1 MTVSSTSSRTVY
13 QGNGS
18 TTVFPF
24 AFKVQQAADLV
35 VVYTDATGTDFPL
48 SPSQYGA
55 TGFGLDAGGSVTY
68 PLSGAPIAA
77 GTTLTIYR
85 DVAPTQ
91 PTSISNQGAMWP
103 QVIEAALDRLTFI
116 AQKITDTA
124 SRALVIAPTD
134 GGALAALP
142 AKTQRANSWLAF
154 DGDGQPI
161 AAQGVGTASVSSWL
175 AANFLNMTSRLAA
188 IRALGGAGTA
198 DDNAFTGANTF
209 PTPPAGDSS
218 QKAATTAFVRGY
230 ALRSYLAGLTLST
243 AGGTATFG
251 VAAGCAADSTN
262 LSMMTLAAAITKT
275 TAAWA
280 PGSGNGA
287 FDTGTIANSTWYHV
301 YLIQRPDTGVVDALV
316 SLSATSPTMPTN
328 YTLHRRIG
336 AMKTDGAGKW
346 VAFLQ
351 QGDKFLWMSPPNDVS
366 STTLGTSPVS
376 YTLSVPTGVVVDA
389 IMRCLLLYGTNVSAT
404 IYSPN
409 INAQTIGTQGQGPVP
424 SITVITGS
432 GNSGNNQQIIQTNT
446 AAQVNVVASNA
457 NANFYVTTDGWIDR
471 RNRDE

>member
-35 VVYTDATGTDFPL
+35 VVYTDATGTDFTL
-48 SPSQYGA
+48 SPSQYAA
-55 TGFGLDAGGSVTY
+55 TGFGVDAGGAVTY

-77 GTTLTIYR
+77 GATLTIYR

-124 SRALVIAPTD
+124 SRALVISPTD
-134 GGALAALP
+134 GGTLAALP
-142 AKTQRANSWLAF
+142 AKGQRANSWLAF

-161 AAQGVGTASVSSWL
+161 AAQGVGPASVSSWL
-175 AANFLNMTSRLAA
+175 AANFLAMTSRLAA
-188 IRALGGAGTA
+188 LRALGGAGTA
-198 DDNAFTGANTF
+198 DDNAFTGTNTF
-209 PTPPAGDSS
+209 PTPPGGDTS

-230 ALRSYLAGLTLST
+230 ALRSYLAGLTLSA

-262 LSMMTLAAAITKT
+262 VSMMTLGTAITKT

-280 PGSGNGA
+280 VGSGNGA
-287 FDTGTIANSTWYHV
+287 LDTGTIADNTWYHV
-301 YLIQRPDTGVVDALV
+301 YLTQRPDTGAVDVVF
-316 SLSATSPTMPTN
+316 STSASAPTLPPS
-328 YTLHRRIG
+328 YTLYRRVG
-336 AMKTDGAGKW
+336 SMKTDGAGKW
-346 VAFLQ
+346 VAFIQ
-351 QGDKFLWMSPPNDVS
+351 NGDKFLWMSPPNDVNGTVNTTS
-366 STTLGTSPVS
+366 ALYALSIPPGVMVQVIVRAEIQFGANALAIIHSPLQGTLSTTSQIGSLISVQGTSGNQS
-376 YTLSVPTGVVVDA
+376 AGQFM
-389 IMRCLLLYGTNVSAT
+389 IMTNVS
-404 IYSPN
+404 
-409 INAQTIGTQGQGPVP
+409 
-424 SITVITGS
+424 
-432 GNSGNNQQIIQTNT
+432 QQIRAIGS
-446 AAQVNVVASNA
+446 SNGIA
-457 NANFYVTTDGWIDR
+457 FFINTDGWFDR
-471 RNRDE
+471 RGRDS